1 MASSSPRIMATFIAT
16 MMTWALM
23 TRTGGT
29 ARHIVTIIATIVTW
43 ALMTHTGG
51 ADFVQIQSIFP
62 DFEHC
67 GVAVRLDIP
76 DAMGHANTLAGIV
89 EKFIANHQNK
99 SDISDRF
106 IKSLQMQVQSLRRT
120 ESNLDTLIAFQ
131 IHSLKQPTR
140 TDNIRGQ
147 RKKRGLNIDIN
158 AASIVTAVFN
168 GVTSL
173 FHGHSIA
180 QLKSGI
186 KHLAA
191 KFSRQA
197 EQQSQINLALFK
209 HIAEMKEMTA
219 KHIDFLS
226 WMSLAGQAMTQS
238 QKEMMSIIESILPL
252 SKGSTPP
259 AIIDHTLA
267 KKTLQRV
274 KTMAMTKG
282 YTPLISAPTDIFV
295 CPTSTFTYKTTQGQT
310 DIVIV
315 LSVPMAK
322 PQQKYQGYEFFN
334 LPHLQDQRPMKW
346 DLPEDRIIVGIQ
358 EGLYPSI
365 HSLQMT
371 PSQVTDRCVA
381 FKTNLLCHTPTRK
394 TANVCPTS
402 LRFNDSA
409 PCTLTDAS
417 TYLTPLW
424 VGHTLI
430 LFAAEPI
437 MVYRACEGH
446 APTTTKRSGLIVLH
460 NSNRCKTIFG
470 DQTIYPHSST
480 EDNDIRLNIT
490 NPNQWPR
497 DSGQLQTKTF
507 RQLKQIEASER
518 LKKAMDDTIQA
529 EKNMAKQ
536 LDNDKALFH
545 SPEDKIL
552 LTTTSIIIMTIL
564 LMLAAFAA
572 LAYKFGTGAYDNW
585 WPFNGQPPPAA
596 ADDQPPLDA
605 PAAAAA

>member
-1 MASSSPRIMATFIAT
+1 
-16 MMTWALM
+16 M
-23 TRTGGT
+23 TRTGAP
-29 ARHIVTIIATIVTW
+29 ARHVATIIATIVTW
-43 ALMTHTGG
+43 ALLTHTGG

-76 DAMGHANTLAGIV
+76 AAMGHANTLAGIV
-89 EKFIANHQNK
+89 ETFITTHQNH

-106 IKSLQMQVQSLRRT
+106 VKSLQLQVQSLRRT

-140 TDNIRGQ
+140 TNNIHGQ
-147 RKKRGLNIDIN
+147 RTKRGLNIDIN

-173 FHGHSIA
+173 FHGHSIS

-197 EQQSQINLALFK
+197 EHQSQINLALFQ

-238 QKEMMSIIESILPL
+238 QREMMSIMESILPL

-274 KTMAMTKG
+274 KDMAMKKG
-282 YTPLISAPTDIFV
+282 YTPLISAPTDIFI
-295 CPTSTFTYKTTQGQT
+295 CPTSTFTYQTAQGQT

-334 LPHLQDQRPMKW
+334 LPYLQGNRPMKW
-346 DLPEDRIIVGIQ
+346 DLPDDRVIVGIQ

-371 PSQVTDRCVA
+371 PDQVTDRCVA

-402 LRFNDSA
+402 LRFNDST
-409 PCTLTDAS
+409 PCTLTDTD

-430 LFAAEPI
+430 LFAAKPI

-446 APTTTKRSGLIVLH
+446 EPTTTRKKGLIVLH
-460 NSNRCKTIFG
+460 DSNRCKTIFG

-480 EDNDIRLNIT
+480 EDDEIRLSIA
-490 NPNQWPR
+490 NPHQWPR
-497 DSGQLQTKTF
+497 DSGQLQNKTF
-507 RQLKQIEASER
+507 QQLQRMAESNR
-518 LKKAMDDTIQA
+518 LQKVMDDTRLQA
-529 EKNMAKQ
+529 EKNLKKQ
-536 LDNDKALFH
+536 TNDKKGLFH
-545 SPEDKIL
+545 TTEDKVL
-552 LTTTSIIIMTIL
+552 LTVTSVIIVAIL
-564 LMLAAFAA
+564 VVLAAFAA
-572 LAYKFGTGAYDNW
+572 LSFKYGTGAFDNW
-585 WPFNGQPPPAA
+585 WPANGPPPPAA
-596 ADDQPPLDA
+596 ADDQPPLGDA
-605 PAAAAA
+605 DAAAA